1 MLFLFCKSP
10 PCQRGVSAKQT
21 GGFFF
26 SVKLKVENA
35 GRDSLPRGE
44 GVSRR
49 LTEEGFTGIPEGS
62 LPCAKGGGISA
73 GNDGGIV
80 ILSNKKTGGYYPPLH
95 FQLSTINFQFEKNPP
110 VTFGASP
117 L

>member
-1 MLFLFCKSP
+1 IILWNHRNRSGIIP
-10 PCQRGVSAKQT
+10 PSQT
-21 GGFFF
+21 AE
-26 SVKLKVENA
+26 VI
-35 GRDSLPRGE
+35 SLPRGE